1 MNNTKRLTLLCGHY
15 GSGKTN
21 VAVNLAIHLKKQYN
35 NLVVADLDIVNPYF
49 RTKDSLDDFKKHGI
63 ELICSEYANTN
74 VDIPALPADMYRL
87 TTDKTLT
94 AVVDVGGDDRGAYA
108 LGRLVP
114 EIKAEDN
121 YEMLMVI
128 NGYRPL
134 TPDAAST
141 IEVMREI
148 ETACNLKF
156 TGLVNNSN
164 VGELTTAEYVLNS
177 MDYASEVSKQS
188 GLPIVMT
195 TVKAELYDELKDK
208 IDNLLPMTLQAKPV

>member
-1 MNNTKRLTLLCGHY
+1 MKNFKRLTLLCGHY

-21 VAVNLAIHLKKQYN
+21 VAVNLAFYLKKQYN
-35 NLVVADLDIVNPYF
+35 SVVVADLDIVNPYF
-49 RTKDSLDDFKKHGI
+49 RTKDSLQDFNERGI

-87 TTDKTLT
+87 TTDKSLT
-94 AVVDVGGDDRGAYA
+94 AVIDVGGDDRGAYA

-114 EIKAEDN
+114 EIKAENNFD
-121 YEMLMVI
+121 MLMVI
-128 NGYRPL
+128 NGFRPL
-134 TPDAAST
+134 TPDAEST

-148 ETACNLKF
+148 ETACGLKF

-164 VGELTTAEYVLNS
+164 IGEETRAKNVINS
-177 MDYASEVSKQS
+177 MDYANEVSRAS

-195 TVKAELYDELKDK
+195 TVKSDLYDELKTQ
-208 IDNLLPMTLQAKPV
+208 IDNLLPMTLQAKPI

>member
-1 MNNTKRLTLLCGHY
+1 MKNFKRLTLLCGHY

-63 ELICSEYANTN
+63 ELICSEYANTH
-74 VDIPALPADMYRL
+74 VDIPALPANMYRL
-87 TTDKTLT
+87 TTDKNLT
-94 AVVDVGGDDRGAYA
+94 AVIDVGGDDRGAYA

-114 EIKAEDN
+114 DITAEDN
-121 YEMLMVI
+121 FNMLMVI

-141 IEVMREI
+141 VEVMREI

-164 VGELTTAEYVLNS
+164 IGEETTAEDVLNS
-177 MDYASEVSKQS
+177 MNYAREVSELS
-188 GLPIVMT
+188 SLPIFMT

-208 IDNLLPMTLQAKPV
+208 IDDLLPMTLQAKPI

>member
-1 MNNTKRLTLLCGHY
+1 MKNLKRLTLLCGHY

-21 VAVNLAIHLKKQYN
+21 VAVNLAFRLKEQYN
-35 NLVVADLDIVNPYF
+35 SVVVADLDIVNPYF
-49 RTKDSLDDFKKHGI
+49 RTKDSLNDFKARGI

-74 VDIPALPADMYRL
+74 VDIPALPANMYRL
-87 TTDKTLT
+87 TADKNIT

-114 EIKAEDN
+114 EIKSEN
-121 YEMLMVI
+121 NFQMLMVI

-134 TPDAAST
+134 TPDVQST
-141 IEVMREI
+141 IKVMREI
-148 ETACNLKF
+148 ELACGLKF

-164 VGELTTAEYVLNS
+164 IGEETTAQTVVNSIEYAN
-177 MDYASEVSKQS
+177 EVSRAS

-195 TVKAELYDELKDK
+195 TVKQELYDELKTK
-208 IDNLLPMTLQAKPV
+208 IDNLLPMTLQAKPI